1 MYEFRPA
8 HVVEEDAALAHAL
21 VEGDED
27 AVRTLYQR
35 YGRLVFV
42 VAMRVLDDH
51 QRAEEATQQTFLQ
64 VWRYADRFE
73 AGRDFAPWLATI
85 ARRAAIDLRRREARR
100 PADPLDDASP
110 GDASLVELPPS
121 AEQIETMWAVRAAID
136 SLGDEEREIMRLQH
150 LEGWTH
156 SQIADQ
162 LGIAVGTVKSR
173 SHRAHRRLAS
183 RLSYLRDDEAET

>member
-21 VEGDED
+21 VEGDEG
-27 AVRTLYQR
+27 AVRTLYRR

-42 VAMRVLDDH
+42 LEMRVLRDH

-100 PADPLDDASP
+100 PADPLYEASP

-121 AEQIETMWAVRAAID
+121 AEQIETVWAVRAAID
-136 SLGDEEREIMRLQH
+136 SLGDEER
-150 LEGWTH
+150 
-156 SQIADQ
+156 
-162 LGIAVGTVKSR
+162 
-173 SHRAHRRLAS
+173 
-183 RLSYLRDDEAET
+183 